1 MRTKVLT
8 GLLEK
13 NFVRL
18 DSEEFI
24 PLLRVGWKRIRELG
38 IGELGIVESVL
49 LNMSKGYV
57 YFRTNFQRTTLY
69 IGFTSNLARRIWE
82 HKQGKGSEFTSKY
95 KLAILVYTE
104 EFDSI
109 VDAIDREKQLK
120 NWHKEWNPK
129 LEDWYETLRG

>member
-1 MRTKVLT
+1 MV
-8 GLLEK
+8 
-13 NFVRL
+13 
-18 DSEEFI
+18 
-24 PLLRVGWKRIRELG
+24 
-38 IGELGIVESVL
+38 VESVL
-49 LNMSKGYV
+49 LIMSKGYV

-120 NWHKEWNPK
+120 NWHKEWKWNLVKQHNPK